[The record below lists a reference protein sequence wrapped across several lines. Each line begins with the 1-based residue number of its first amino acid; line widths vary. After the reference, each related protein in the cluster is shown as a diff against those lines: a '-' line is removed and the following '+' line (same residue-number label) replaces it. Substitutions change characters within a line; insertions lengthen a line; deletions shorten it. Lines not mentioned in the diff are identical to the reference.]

1 MAELE
6 FKTIFKTQTHA
17 ENTAWRKWIEG
28 RNKSLRLLKSGRQ
41 DDYQTALFQL
51 NKELSVAWV
60 TESADKYSGSLV
72 WYGALG
78 LFCSLLFF
86 GVSASQVSL
95 CVCLRLGGFNFISI
109 SLLFLGACLL
119 GCACCPVDAPDLAF
133 CSVTLRVFDKLSWT
147 LCVVECQFVK
157 YPKCGSCLASPGPGQ
172 SK

>member
-51 NKELSVAWV
+51 NRRVKCGLGHGVCQQILRIL
-60 TESADKYSGSLV
+60 GLV
-72 WYGALG
+72 WRLRPI
-78 LFCSLLFF
+78 LLPLLFWCF
-86 GVSASQVSL
+86 SQSGQPL
-95 CVCLRLGGFNFISI
+95 HLPEAREFNFISI
-109 SLLFLGACLL
+109 SLLFLGVCLL
-119 GCACCPVDAPDLAF
+119 GCACCPMDAPDLAF